1 MRGGGERERGQGKG
15 EGAGKE
21 GTGSRD
27 QVTPTG
33 QPHLTVRGKS

>member
-21 GTGSRD
+21 GMGSRY
-27 QVTPTG
+27 QVTPLANHTL
-33 QPHLTVRGKS
+33 Q